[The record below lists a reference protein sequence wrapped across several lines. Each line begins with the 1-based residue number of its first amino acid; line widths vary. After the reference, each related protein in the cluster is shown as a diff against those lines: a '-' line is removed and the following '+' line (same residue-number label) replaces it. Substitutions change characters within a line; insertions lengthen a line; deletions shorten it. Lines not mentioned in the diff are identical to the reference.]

1 MRTALITPSAAST
14 FLALGPLLFLAACAS
29 EPAPGTP
36 DAKVVCTTEA
46 PTGSNLK
53 VRRCWTEE
61 QTALQQQ
68 DARAVGE
75 ATSRVRPAAERR

>member
-1 MRTALITPSAAST
+1 MRLALTPSLTT
-14 FLALGPLLFLAACAS
+14 FLAVGPALFLAACAAD
-29 EPAPGTP
+29 PVPGTP

-68 DARAVGE
+68 GARAIGE